1 VRHFKKTLRST
12 IYILTIIAASLLLG
26 FRVFTNPVY
35 ITGHLKRNPKDTSA
49 YVEGIA
55 VIVKG
60 DNKIL
65 AHTFVDRQ
73 GNFEITFTP
82 AKEKSFDFFVFGVA
96 VDTVLI
102 GSVKTFDSDTPEM
115 TFYIPALRK
124 KNFVGQML
132 CPKCN
137 KADKVYKIVYGDGMP
152 IKMEISESSDTTY
165 SSIVNGRFYAGTCL
179 VGIPKYFCDRDK
191 IKF

>member
-1 VRHFKKTLRST
+1 LLAVT
-12 IYILTIIAASLLLG
+12 LLLG
-26 FRVFTNPVY
+26 FRLLTNSVH

-49 YVEGIA
+49 YVAGVA

-65 AHTFVDRQ
+65 AHTFADRQ
-73 GNFEITFTP
+73 GNFEITFRP
-82 AKEKSFDFFVFGVA
+82 DKEKSFDFFVCGIA
-96 VDTVLI
+96 VDTMLI

-124 KNFVGQML
+124 RNFLGQML

-137 KADKVYKIVYGDGMP
+137 KADKVYKIRYGDGLP
-152 IKMEISESSDTTY
+152 LGTTYISESGDTTY
-165 SSIVNGRFYAGTCL
+165 SPIVNGHYNAGTCI
-179 VGIPKYFCDRDK
+179 VGVATYYCDRDK

>member
-1 VRHFKKTLRST
+1 MRLT
-12 IYILTIIAASLLLG
+12 IYISIILVATFLLG
-26 FRVFTNPVY
+26 FRLFTNPVH

-65 AHTFVDRQ
+65 AHTFADTQ

-82 AKEKSFDFFVFGVA
+82 EKEKTFDFFVFGVA
-96 VDTVLI
+96 VDTMLI
-102 GSVKTFDSDTPEM
+102 SSVQAFDSDTTEM

-124 KNFVGQML
+124 KNF
-132 CPKCN
+132 
-137 KADKVYKIVYGDGMP
+137 
-152 IKMEISESSDTTY
+152 
-165 SSIVNGRFYAGTCL
+165 L
-179 VGIPKYFCDRDK
+179 VQVLARNAARQ
-191 IKF
+191 IKFIKLNMVTELFLSNKSVKRVTQLTAQFIKESIKQALALLVLQNIFVT